1 MGTPSLGY
9 ITVAASENP
18 YGVFSMSGSLS
29 RVVEEGVGNITV
41 PIVRNMGTL
50 SGVTVAFTINGEQQQ
65 QGGISLL
72 LKGVSKVF
80 DLPGCVSFVRFIHR
94 LFWPLI
100 PLSHV
105 HYAHPYR

>member
-50 SGVTVAFTINGEQQQ
+50 SGVTVAFTISGGTATAGRDFTPA
-65 QGGISLL
+65 QGGE
-72 LKGVSKVF
+72 
-80 DLPGCVSFVRFIHR
+80 
-94 LFWPLI
+94 
-100 PLSHV
+100 LSV
-105 HYAHPYR
+105 